1 MDEKFQSDTK
11 ELDEK
16 FAAIPENLKKR
27 YDMHRFIR
35 RVSDYRVLFVGG
47 YNHLFLANANVF
59 S

>member
-1 MDEKFQSDTK
+1 MDEKFQAHIK

-27 YDMHRFIR
+27 YNMHRFIR
-35 RVSDYRVLFVGG
+35 RVIIGVLFVGG

>member
-35 RVSDYRVLFVGG
+35 RVIIG
-47 YNHLFLANANVF
+47 YYSSAATTIYFLANANVF